1 MCSLRYALLRGLAPP
16 SPRRG
21 DHPGPDGATRKP
33 YLGMDPGGRGTAA
46 MSTLTSEA
54 EILADLR
61 CVFRESLGV
70 DPVTPIDPATRFFA
84 DLGLAS
90 IDAVVLGEA
99 IQQRSGRRVPFDQ
112 LLADL
117 GGRRPAR
124 PEDQRADRVPPASS
138 LTGIPPGYLLF

>member
-1 MCSLRYALLRGLAPP
+1 
-16 SPRRG
+16 
-21 DHPGPDGATRKP
+21 
-33 YLGMDPGGRGTAA
+33 

-54 EILADLR
+54 ANLADLR

-99 IQQRSGRRVPFDQ
+99 IQQRCGRRVPFDQ
-112 LLADL
+112 LLAEL
-117 GGRRPAR
+117 GGRA
-124 PEDQRADRVPPASS
+124 QRDLEISELIAFLQPH
-138 LTGIPPGYLLF
+138 L

>member
-1 MCSLRYALLRGLAPP
+1 
-16 SPRRG
+16 
-21 DHPGPDGATRKP
+21 
-33 YLGMDPGGRGTAA
+33 

-54 EILADLR
+54 AILADLR

-99 IQQRSGRRVPFDQ
+99 IQHRSGRRIPFDQ
-112 LLADL
+112 LLAGL
-117 GGRRPAR
+117 GRRDLRDLEISELIAFL
-124 PEDQRADRVPPASS
+124 QRH
-138 LTGIPPGYLLF
+138 L